1 MVRSRKEH
9 NLQAI
14 CVRWFRLKYKPERA
28 IIFAIPNGGSRNERE
43 GANLKR
49 EGVTAGAPDLLIV
62 HAGGTI
68 FIEMK
73 TEERGSRQSQAQ
85 KEFQRVLEGLG
96 KKYFVIRSFNEFM
109 NVVNGEIL

>member
-1 MVRSRKEH
+1 MVRNRKEH

-14 CVRWFRLKYKPERA
+14 CVRWFRLKYKPDRA

-49 EGVTAGAPDLLIV
+49 EGVTAGAPDLLVV
-62 HAGGTI
+62 HTGGTI

-73 TEERGSRQSQAQ
+73 TEDRGSRQSPAQ
-85 KEFQRVLEGLG
+85 KEFQRILEGLG
-96 KKYFVIRSFNEFM
+96 KKYYVVRSFNDFM
-109 NVVNGEIL
+109 NIVIGEVQ